1 MWSER
6 LVKNLVPI
14 YLNLASGSTSRAEAG
29 GLGFAPQPETVLA
42 ERGQVGLR
50 SSFSPA
56 DGGLLFLHGR
66 TLWAPGQDMERN
78 ASSFVIRVTNGTG
91 SVRQF
96 ASKAARCE
104 ARAAFELSDQP
115 PRFGGAGL
123 RSEMFLLGS
132 PEAVTAA
139 KATRNAVIR
148 SWILAASGKEKK
160 APPGDHP
167 SLARLSSLP

>member
-1 MWSER
+1 
-6 LVKNLVPI
+6 
-14 YLNLASGSTSRAEAG
+14 
-29 GLGFAPQPETVLA
+29 
-42 ERGQVGLR
+42 
-50 SSFSPA
+50 
-56 DGGLLFLHGR
+56 
-66 TLWAPGQDMERN
+66 MERN
-78 ASSFVIRVTNGTG
+78 ASSFVIQVTNGTG

-160 APPGDHP
+160 GPAGRPSVSCPPF
-167 SLARLSSLP
+167 LSPLGPASAGLFLSRS

>member
-1 MWSER
+1 
-6 LVKNLVPI
+6 
-14 YLNLASGSTSRAEAG
+14 
-29 GLGFAPQPETVLA
+29 
-42 ERGQVGLR
+42 
-50 SSFSPA
+50 
-56 DGGLLFLHGR
+56 
-66 TLWAPGQDMERN
+66 MERN

-148 SWILAASGKEKK
+148 SLPAFPLSLRPRLGGAFLIAVLKFRAARRPRDENLAWRQ
-160 APPGDHP
+160 P
-167 SLARLSSLP
+167 LP